1 MKESPDLARD
11 LFMYNY
17 YKLGFT
23 FSPLAFMNLAPTRV
37 KQAIKVGKKSND
49 GGKTWEDRT
58 YVDFLNDV
66 LAGNLMNKVNINNF
80 AEQYVR
86 NHTDNRKLV
95 FSPTGTN
102 LSFIKK
108 EAIKNK
114 VVQSTFTLDVQKLGE
129 DKNIWL
135 LPSSDK
141 SIRVFRPFLMIEG
154 VLYMADNSR
163 YGDFEDFNISNC
175 DVIEY
180 RKVSKLGDTN
190 KSLQYLSNS
199 NSEFKYEAPSSP
211 KEGSTAADP
220 EGLSPKVPEFDKTPI
235 IKEIVSQMI
244 PAWIKQGFIIQES
257 ASKVKKAFQEELLS
271 NNRKELE
278 AKVKSIRD
286 NIKKYGLLV
295 LDKDGNPKPSC

>member
-1 MKESPDLARD
+1 M
-11 LFMYNY
+11 
-17 YKLGFT
+17 
-23 FSPLAFMNLAPTRV
+23 
-37 KQAIKVGKKSND
+37 
-49 GGKTWEDRT
+49 
-58 YVDFLNDV
+58 

-80 AEQYVR
+80 VEQYVR
-86 NHTDNRKLV
+86 NHTDNRRLV
-95 FSPTGTN
+95 FTPSGTN

-135 LPSSDK
+135 LPNSDK

-163 YGDFEDFNISNC
+163 YGDFKDFNISNC

-199 NSEFKYEAPSSP
+199 NSESKYEAPSSP

-220 EGLSPKVPEFDKTPI
+220 EGLSPKVPEFDK
-235 IKEIVSQMI
+235 KQVVNEIV
-244 PAWIKQGFIIQES
+244 
-257 ASKVKKAFQEELLS
+257 
-271 NNRKELE
+271 KEMMPSL
-278 AKVKSIRD
+278 I
-286 NIKKYGLLV
+286 KYGFTMAEEAESMKNILIQDLNSESESLLQAQVQAIRNAIRENGLIV
-295 LDKDGNPKPSC
+295 LDEKGNPKPSC